1 MTASAFDAA
10 FRIVVGEEGG
20 YSADPADAG
29 NWTGGAVGVGVLLG
43 TKYGIS
49 AAAYPALDI
58 EHLTLADAQA
68 IYRRDYWDRIAGN
81 DLADALALTVF
92 DSAVNQGVFRAS
104 TILQSA
110 VGVTQDGDIGPETL
124 AAVAHADVLDTLAQV
139 TWLRQCSYY
148 SDAAWKIYGHGWSK
162 RLATITALSLVYTQD
177 ATLAR
182 YLPHEGAVA

>member
-1 MTASAFDAA
+1 MSAAAFDAA

-20 YSADPADAG
+20 YTNDPADAG
-29 NWTGGAVGVGVLLG
+29 SWTGGAVGAGELRG

-49 AAAYPALDI
+49 AAAFPALDI
-58 EHLTLADAQA
+58 AHLTLADAQT
-68 IYRRDYWDRIAGN
+68 IYRRDYWERVRGD
-81 DLADALALTVF
+81 DLPDALALTLF

-124 AAVAHADVLDTLAQV
+124 AAVARADVLDTLAQV

-148 SDAAWKIYGHGWSK
+148 SDAAWKLYGHGWSK
-162 RLATITALSLVYTQD
+162 RLATVTVLSLVYTD
-177 ATLAR
+177 APELAR
-182 YLPHEGAVA
+182 YLPHEGAVS